1 MMQEKHKSLQRRQR
15 GLSLLP
21 RHPPTFSPPVP
32 GMARHLTFREG
43 LPLVQ
48 LAHELLGVKGCTLQG
63 PGVWLLRGAGLRWGI
78 QRSQSW
84 GGKWGCGSGLDLGS
98 REEGQV

>member
-1 MMQEKHKSLQRRQR
+1 MQEKHKSLQRRQR
-15 GLSLLP
+15 GLRLLP
-21 RHPPTFSPPVP
+21 HHPPIFSLPVP
-32 GMARHLTFREG
+32 GMARNLTFREG

-84 GGKWGCGSGLDLGS
+84 GGKWGCGSGLDLGG